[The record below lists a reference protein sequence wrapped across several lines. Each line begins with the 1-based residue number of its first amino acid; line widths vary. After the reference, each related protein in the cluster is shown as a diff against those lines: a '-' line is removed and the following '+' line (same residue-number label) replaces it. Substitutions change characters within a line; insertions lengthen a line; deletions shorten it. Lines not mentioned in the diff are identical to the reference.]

1 MNPSSTHPMTRPV
14 RSLAL
19 ALASAAVAMAAG
31 ATAVGAQGS
40 VSVQGLGFAPGQL
53 GTKAASM
60 AGGIG
65 EHDPESPVNPAALGL
80 APNTMIFFQYAPE
93 FRSVSSGG
101 VSDRTST
108 LRFPLVGGYAR
119 LGERARIGLS
129 VSTLLD
135 RTFSVAVSDTS
146 TLGGASVVSTDRFR
160 NEGGM
165 SDVRFAGS
173 WRFGRRIH
181 VGGGVH
187 AITGQNRIEVSRAV
201 GDSLELSLEQ
211 RTLSFSGG
219 ALSAGVALQLSSA
232 VNVAGSLQRGLD
244 VRARSGDTLV
254 ARARVPDRFGAG
266 VQFTGITGT
275 TLGARMEYMKWS
287 NMRGLVSES
296 TPVDDTWEIGAG
308 ADVAGPKLG
317 TRAVLLRAGVRWRE
331 LPFGVTAASKSTE
344 FELGGGLGFQLP
356 FERAM
361 AELGVRRASRS
372 GGGADETGWTIGLG
386 VSVRP

>member
-1 MNPSSTHPMTRPV
+1 MRW
-14 RSLAL
+14 LAL
-19 ALASAAVAMAAG
+19 AVVSSAVADAA
-31 ATAVGAQGS
+31 GAQGS
-40 VSVQGLGFAPGQL
+40 VSVQGLGFPPGQL
-53 GTKAASM
+53 GTRAASM

-65 EHDPESPVNPAALGL
+65 EHDPESSVNPAALGL

-93 FRSVSSGG
+93 FRSVRVGG
-101 VSDRTST
+101 ESDRTST

-135 RTFSVAVSDTS
+135 RTFSVSVSDTA
-146 TLGGASVVSTDRFR
+146 TLAGGGSVVSTDRFR

-173 WRFGRRIH
+173 WRFGRRLH

-187 AITGQNRIEVSRAV
+187 AITGQNRVEVSRAV

-219 ALSAGVALQLSSA
+219 ALSAGVALQLSSV

-287 NMRGLVSES
+287 NMRGLVSAD

-331 LPFGVTAASKSTE
+331 LPFGVTAADKSTE
-344 FELGGGLGFQLP
+344 FEVGGGFGFQLP

-361 AELGVRRASRS
+361 AELGIRRATRS
-372 GGGADETGWTIGLG
+372 GGGADETGWTIGFG